1 MSTKKV
7 RERAR
12 RAPRSTRRDARAR
25 TRRRGAARAIDDARL
40 ITRDGPFAIRFGVD
54 GLNSNLNDDR
64 RVTDDR
70 RRVSMRAQ
78 RTLLKVI
85 ILGDSG

>member
-25 TRRRGAARAIDDARL
+25 AATRRRARDRWRAIDYA
-40 ITRDGPFAIRFGVD
+40 GPFAIRFGVD

-85 ILGDSG
+85 ILGDSGW